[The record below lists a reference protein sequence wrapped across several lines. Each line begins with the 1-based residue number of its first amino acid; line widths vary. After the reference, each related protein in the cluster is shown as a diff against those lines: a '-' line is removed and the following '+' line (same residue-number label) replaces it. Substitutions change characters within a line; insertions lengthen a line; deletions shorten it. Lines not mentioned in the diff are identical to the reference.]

1 MLWDFE
7 YKLRVTERARR
18 PDLTLED
25 RAKKKDL
32 DSRYGLPTG
41 A

>member
-25 RAKKKDL
+25 RAKKDL

-41 A
+41 T